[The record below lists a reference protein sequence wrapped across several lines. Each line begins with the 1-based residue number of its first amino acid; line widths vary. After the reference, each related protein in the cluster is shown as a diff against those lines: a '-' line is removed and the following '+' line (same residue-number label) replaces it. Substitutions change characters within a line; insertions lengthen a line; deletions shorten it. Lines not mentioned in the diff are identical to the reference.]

1 MNRFALLTLIPV
13 LALTGCRGA
22 GGDLDADAQ
31 EDFAATFEDDIEDLA
46 TSVEDLA
53 TSAGALTEEG
63 ARETAEDCYATF
75 GDCSVCYSIDGG
87 YLTGLFSAVTTP
99 TPCGATLTVR
109 SASATYTVLE
119 SALDGTW
126 AATSLAGD
134 YAIAMTGTRS
144 AELTTS
150 TTRRGTSTIDSS
162 WTLDAMSATTV
173 DGTWVVAVAPRAQ
186 CSTEPCMSSSVHR
199 MRSSAR
205 NRLPSFRV
213 SVSAP
218 RKRKY
223 ARSGLPRMAA

>member
-173 DGTWVVAVAPRAQ
+173 DFLLDNWAVDVTYTGFAGHVWEADVAGDTTGLTGTATVDDGSVTCTVGGTWA
-186 CSTEPCMSSSVHR
+186 
-199 MRSSAR
+199 
-205 NRLPSFRV
+205 LPTV
-213 SVSAP
+213 SCE
-218 RKRKY
+218 
-223 ARSGLPRMAA
+223 